1 MTQEVRG
8 NMSHVDEGT
17 LHAYLDGELIPVER
31 TRLEAHIGEC
41 AQCRG
46 RLEEERALIE
56 RASGLLGLAQPP
68 ERSVPPLH
76 QLRRPRL
83 AWRLRVP
90 LAWAATVVLALGIG
104 YYAGNERLARAP
116 DVHGLVRD
124 SPVANTVTAD
134 SGTTLATRENTA
146 DGLASAERDRV
157 AARPQAQVATPAQKR
172 AAPEPQLYIDGAPI
186 QPVRENAS
194 VALRDSAATASGVI
208 ALQPR
213 DVRPAPAPSPASTPA
228 ARPDALQLTL
238 QAAVVERRSEA
249 ADRSRLVATQW
260 PIIRRGPARSI
271 LGAEPLGVPGL
282 AVRNIRRSPGGQVV
296 LVEQA
301 IDSATVIQLFQER
314 AESDQLTPRSY
325 YRSDSAQA
333 QEEGAR
339 IQVRGKTAGTERLAR
354 FIGGVRV
361 EIAGPLSADS
371 LNRLLEQVRP
381 IGP

>member
-1 MTQEVRG
+1 
-8 NMSHVDEGT
+8 MSHVDDGT
-17 LHAYLDGELIPVER
+17 LNAYLDGELLPVER
-31 TRLEAHIGEC
+31 TRLEAHVAEC

-68 ERSVPPLH
+68 ERSAPPLH

-90 LAWAATVVLALGIG
+90 LTWAATVVLALGIG
-104 YYAGNERLARAP
+104 YYAGNERLAGAP
-116 DVHGLVRD
+116 EVHGLVGD
-124 SPVANTVTAD
+124 SPVSNAVAAD
-134 SGTTLATRENTA
+134 SGTTRATRENVA
-146 DGLASAERDRV
+146 DGFATAERERV
-157 AARPQAQVATPAQKR
+157 AARPRAQVATPAQKQT
-172 AAPEPQLYIDGAPI
+172 APEPQLYIDGAPI
-186 QPVRENAS
+186 QSVRDRAS
-194 VALRDSAATASGVI
+194 VALRDSTAAASGVI

-213 DVRPAPAPSPASTPA
+213 DLRPPPSPTPA
-228 ARPDALQLTL
+228 VPPDTFKLGL
-238 QAAVVERRSEA
+238 QAAVVERRAEA
-249 ADRSRLVATQW
+249 AVVDAARGRLVATQW
-260 PIIRRGPARSI
+260 PIIRRGPALDI

-282 AVRNIRRSPGGQVV
+282 AVRNIRRSPSGEVV

-314 AESDQLTPRSY
+314 AESDQLAPRAF
-325 YRSDSAQA
+325 YRSDSARARQ
-333 QEEGAR
+333 QEGR
-339 IQVRGKTAGTERLAR
+339 VMERLAR

-371 LNRLLEQVRP
+371 LNRLLEQVKP